1 MSASVNEFIVK
12 SCEIRHFGPHSTM
25 PGRITGLVR
34 VHIEEHFFGNVTQY
48 HLDLKVKADV
58 GTVSTAEV
66 RTALL
71 AHAAHQLNK
80 LKARHS
86 TKLLVAAE

>member
-1 MSASVNEFIVK
+1 MTASASDFVVK
-12 SCEIRHFGPHSTM
+12 SCEIRHFGPHRAI

-34 VHIEEHFFGNVTQY
+34 VQIQELFLGNVTNY

-58 GTVSTAEV
+58 GAVSTAEV

-80 LKARHS
+80 LKTRHT
-86 TKLLVAAE
+86 TKLAVAAE